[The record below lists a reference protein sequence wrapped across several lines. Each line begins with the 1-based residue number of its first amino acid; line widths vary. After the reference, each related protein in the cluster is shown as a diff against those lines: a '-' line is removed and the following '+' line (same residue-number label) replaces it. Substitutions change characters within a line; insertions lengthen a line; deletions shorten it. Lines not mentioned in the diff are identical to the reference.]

1 MEAISSEYNYFEQP
15 IIQTAVIEEYN
26 QEISP
31 IATIQA
37 GAPIEFVIKGV
48 NDQY

>member
-1 MEAISSEYNYFEQP
+1 MEAIYSEFNYLEQP
-15 IIQTAVIEEYN
+15 IIQTAVIEEYD
-26 QEISP
+26 QEISS

-48 NDQY
+48 IDQY